1 MLRVLR
7 IFLGLEDNT
16 LVSLLIRLSE
26 VVVLNFLI
34 LVILSLIRL
43 FLLIPK
49 RSQISKVFLMLFIM
63 KLLIWCFSVIIFLIK
78 LIKIH
83 LVFQRSRSLV
93 MQLISIMEMLMLDLK
108 LSFLLVL
115 FLLIM
120 FIRKGRTEEEFG
132 RQREPHLF
140 NDNLLNIMI
149 QSFMLKSL
157 LI

>member
-7 IFLGLEDNT
+7 IFLRLEDNT
-16 LVSLLIRLSE
+16 LVILFIRLSE
-26 VVVLNFLI
+26 VVVLNLLI

-83 LVFQRSRSLV
+83 LVFHRSRSLV
-93 MQLISIMEMLMLDLK
+93 MQLISIIQMLMLDLK

-120 FIRKGRTEEEFG
+120 CMRRGRTEEGFG

-157 LI
+157 LV

>member
-7 IFLGLEDNT
+7 IFLRLEDNT
-16 LVSLLIRLSE
+16 LVILFIRLSE
-26 VVVLNFLI
+26 VVVLNLLI

-83 LVFQRSRSLV
+83 LVFHRSRSLV
-93 MQLISIMEMLMLDLK
+93 MQLISIIQMLMLDLK

-120 FIRKGRTEEEFG
+120 FIRRGRTEEGFG